1 MYIDKKRGWGGV
13 LLSAVLILSM
23 TGCCKQVKV
32 TDCCDDCTVKVKTTP
47 KPAVPDKKVCKEEN
61 VCHMTDKENQ
71 NCELDPCTTI
81 IFGVTGQGVAPANT
95 ISPAQAIALAKRA
108 AIADAYRLLAEKIY
122 GVKVEGDDYIRNMV
136 VKRTTVR
143 THVAAMIQNAR
154 IVDTGMKDGLYEVEM
169 ELTLDGRQWYQLLV
183 DY

>member
-1 MYIDKKRGWGGV
+1 MFKRTSTIIAGITIVSLTFG
-13 LLSAVLILSM
+13 LS
-23 TGCCKQVKV
+23 GCCKKLKID
-32 TDCCDDCTVKVKTTP
+32 DCCDDCTVAKVKPMP
-47 KPAVPDKKVCKEEN
+47 KPKPKECKEEN
-61 VCHMTDKENQ
+61 VCQMNDKVAQ
-71 NCELDPCTTI
+71 TCELDPCTTI
-81 IFGVTGQGVAPANT
+81 LFGVTGQGVAPANT
-95 ISPAQAIALAKRA
+95 ISPAQAKALAKRA

-143 THVAAMIQNAR
+143 THVAAMICNAR
-154 IVDTGMKDGLYEVEM
+154 IVDTGMKDGIYEVEM